1 MSINFTKA
9 IVNRLQREI
18 ADIES
23 KSMNEKNKKEKA
35 QSKINQLQGDMK
47 LSQSHSNL
55 SNKMTR
61 INKLNEEIKTINR
74 VQADLSKQLVTKK
87 TSLKQ
92 HLAKDP
98 QQEERTTSD
107 QTNG

>member
-1 MSINFTKA
+1 MSINFAKA

-35 QSKINQLQGDMK
+35 QSKINQLQKDMK
-47 LSQSHSNL
+47 LSQSHSDL
-55 SNKMTR
+55 SSKMTR

-74 VQADLSKQLVTKK
+74 IQADLSKQLVTKK

-92 HLAKDP
+92 HLGK
-98 QQEERTTSD
+98 EL
-107 QTNG
+107 

>member
-18 ADIES
+18 ADIEN

-35 QSKINQLQGDMK
+35 QSKINQLQRDMK
-47 LSQSHSNL
+47 LSQSHSDL
-55 SNKMTR
+55 SSKMTR
-61 INKLNEEIKTINR
+61 INKLNEDIKTINR

-92 HLAKDP
+92 HLAKEP
-98 QQEERTTSD
+98 QQ
-107 QTNG
+107 

>member
-23 KSMNEKNKKEKA
+23 KSINEKNKKEKA
-35 QSKINQLQGDMK
+35 QFKINQLQRDMK
-47 LSQSHSNL
+47 LSQSHSDL
-55 SNKMTR
+55 SSKMTR
-61 INKLNEEIKTINR
+61 INKLNEEIKNINR
-74 VQADLSKQLVTKK
+74 IQVDLSKQLVTKK

-92 HLAKDP
+92 HLAKKP
-98 QQEERTTSD
+98 QQEETYD
-107 QTNG
+107 

>member
-9 IVNRLQREI
+9 IVNRLQQEI

-35 QSKINQLQGDMK
+35 QSKINQLQRDMK
-47 LSQSHSNL
+47 LSQSHSDL
-55 SNKMTR
+55 SSKMTR
-61 INKLNEEIKTINR
+61 INKLNEEIKNINR
-74 VQADLSKQLVTKK
+74 IQADLSKQLVMKK

-92 HLAKDP
+92 HLAKEP
-98 QQEERTTSD
+98 QQEETYD
-107 QTNG
+107 

>member
-23 KSMNEKNKKEKA
+23 KSINEKNKKEKA
-35 QSKINQLQGDMK
+35 QSKINKLQRDMK
-47 LSQSHSNL
+47 LSQSHSDL
-55 SNKMTR
+55 SSKMTR
-61 INKLNEEIKTINR
+61 INKLNEEIKNINR
-74 VQADLSKQLVTKK
+74 IQVDLSKQLVTKK

-92 HLAKDP
+92 HLAKKP
-98 QQEERTTSD
+98 QQEETYD
-107 QTNG
+107 

>member
-35 QSKINQLQGDMK
+35 QSKINQLQRDMK
-47 LSQSHSNL
+47 LSQSHSDL
-55 SNKMTR
+55 SSKMTR
-61 INKLNEEIKTINR
+61 INKLNEDIKSINR
-74 VQADLSKQLVTKK
+74 VQANLSKQLVTKK
-87 TSLKQ
+87 TLLKQ
-92 HLAKDP
+92 HLAKEP
-98 QQEERTTSD
+98 LQEETYD
-107 QTNG
+107 

>member
-35 QSKINQLQGDMK
+35 QSKINQLQRDMK
-47 LSQSHSNL
+47 LSQSPSNL
-55 SNKMTR
+55 SSKMTR
-61 INKLNEEIKTINR
+61 INKLNEDIKSINR
-74 VQADLSKQLVTKK
+74 VQADLSKRLVTTK

-92 HLAKDP
+92 HLAKEP
-98 QQEERTTSD
+98 QQEETYD
-107 QTNG
+107 